1 MEGSDFETKRF
12 GKCTAVEVTS
22 NMDKL
27 ISSTTFIGEYL
38 KNIPAEF
45 EWQKSPI
52 QIYPLSFLKNHFDL
66 PLPVL
71 RADYNFIF
79 FIREGHFKQRLGTK
93 RHRAE
98 ADSIVFVS
106 TETVSALENISEDVK
121 GYFVLIEDESM
132 AKLFNQDELLNIL
145 MIDPVIKLHPGDS
158 DWITGLLRLLYAEL
172 DNPYWNLYTA
182 NNLVQALLHKILHL
196 SDHLKPVSRTQQVAI
211 HFKQLVHQ
219 NYVEE
224 RATFFYAERLAIS
237 GCF

>member
-52 QIYPLSFLKNHFDL
+52 QIYPLSFLKIHFDL

-79 FIREGHFKQRLGTK
+79 FIREGHFEQRLGTK

-172 DNPYWNLYTA
+172 DNPYWISIRPITWFRLYSTRYY
-182 NNLVQALLHKILHL
+182 IC
-196 SDHLKPVSRTQQVAI
+196 PTI
-211 HFKQLVHQ
+211 
-219 NYVEE
+219 
-224 RATFFYAERLAIS
+224 
-237 GCF
+237 

>member
-1 MEGSDFETKRF
+1 MRNAFFGSKELWSAVFEGAGTEVRKRYPCDFQNSTKAVPNWGGIFEGSDFETKMF
-12 GKCTAVEVTS
+12 GKRTAVEVTS

-79 FIREGHFKQRLGTK
+79 FIREGHFEQRLGTK

-132 AKLFNQDELLNIL
+132 AKLLIRMNF
-145 MIDPVIKLHPGDS
+145 
-158 DWITGLLRLLYAEL
+158 
-172 DNPYWNLYTA
+172 
-182 NNLVQALLHKILHL
+182 
-196 SDHLKPVSRTQQVAI
+196 
-211 HFKQLVHQ
+211 
-219 NYVEE
+219 
-224 RATFFYAERLAIS
+224 
-237 GCF
+237 